1 MGNFIILP
9 ILVNFFIFRVSI
21 KRLRNLSF
29 VIMSYSL
36 MFQLFRNFVFLY
48 LFNLNVSVSSIGS
61 KASFSC
67 HHGTI

>member
-21 KRLRNLSF
+21 KRPRNLSF

-48 LFNLNVSVSSIGS
+48 LFNLNVSVSSIGI